1 MPQSQTVKPS
11 QKASENS
18 KTEATIS
25 VKYKDM
31 QITDSRLSEVISSN

>member
-1 MPQSQTVKPS
+1 MPQNQTVKPS
-11 QKASENS
+11 QIASEIS

-25 VKYKDM
+25 AKYKDM